1 MQPGFSPYAPPAFE
15 AAPPPELTR
24 PGVIVWARI
33 YAMGLALLYLAATV
47 FGAFLMVTAGDLHG
61 READDLTMEG
71 IILAVLGPVF
81 LGFCV
86 VVAAAPRK
94 KWGWIVNVVLMGLSG
109 TSCLCMPMV
118 IPLLVFWLKPETKRW
133 YGMEE

>member
-15 AAPPPELTR
+15 ASPQEMTR
-24 PGVIVWARI
+24 PGVVVWARI
-33 YAMGLALLYLAATV
+33 YAVAFALLYLAATV
-47 FGAFLMVTAGDLHG
+47 GGAFLMGMAGDLHG
-61 READDLTMEG
+61 READDLMNEG
-71 IILAVLGPVF
+71 AILAVLSPVF
-81 LGFCV
+81 MGFSV

-109 TSCLCMPMV
+109 TSCMCMPMA

-133 YGMEE
+133 YGMEG